1 LPTQG
6 ILYLEEMVDKIKD
19 MDRQE
24 FLKNAKRVVI
34 KIGSQLLE
42 KDGSIDEGFIN
53 NLADNIKKLHS
64 QDREV
69 IIVSSGAILAG
80 TKKLGLKKKP
90 KTITEKQAVASVGQ
104 AYLIQIY
111 DKLFSKNG
119 LTIGQILLTIEGLR
133 ERKRYILAQNT
144 LNKLLDMSVIPIVN
158 ENDTI
163 AIEEIVFGDNDFLA
177 AHVSVLVNAD
187 LLIILSTAGG
197 LYTGE
202 PTDPSSQLIKEIR
215 NIDDVLSYAR
225 ASTSQFGTG
234 GMRSKLEATKI
245 AVSHQIP
252 VVIAPKEKNIL
263 LQIFEGKPLGSFIYP
278 QEKTKL
284 SRKKSWLK
292 LLSAPKGKITI
303 DEGAVKAI
311 KEGKSLL
318 PAGIKAVE
326 GIFSKNDV
334 VAVLN
339 EKGQIIGKGIT
350 NFNYGE
356 LEKIKGKKSIDVE
369 KILKRKFTEVIHRDN
384 MVVF

>member
-1 LPTQG
+1 
-6 ILYLEEMVDKIKD
+6 
-19 MDRQE
+19 MDRKE
-24 FLKNAKRVVI
+24 YLKNARRIVV

-42 KDGSIDEGFIN
+42 KDGCIDEEFID
-53 NLADNIKKLHS
+53 NLAGNIKKLHGE
-64 QDREV
+64 DREV
-69 IIVSSGAILAG
+69 VIVSSGAILAG
-80 TKKLGLKKKP
+80 VKKLKLGQRP

-111 DKLFSKNG
+111 DKQFSRNG

-133 ERKRYILAQNT
+133 ERKRYVLAQNT
-144 LNKLLDMSVIPIVN
+144 LNKLLDMSVVPVVN

-177 AHVSVLVNAD
+177 AHVSVLIDAD

-202 PTDPSSQLIKEIR
+202 PSEPSSELIEEIR
-215 NIDDVLSYAR
+215 DIDAALSYAG
-225 ASTSQFGTG
+225 ASTSRFGTG
-234 GMRSKLEATKI
+234 GMRSKLEAAKI

-252 VVIAPKEKNIL
+252 VVIAPKKKDIL
-263 LQIFEGKPLGSFIYP
+263 LQLLEGKPSGSFIHP
-278 QEKTKL
+278 QKEAGL

-303 DEGAVKAI
+303 DDGAVKAI

-334 VAVLN
+334 VAILN
-339 EKGQIIGKGIT
+339 EKGQIIGKGIV
-350 NFNYGE
+350 NFNYKE
-356 LEKIKGKKSIDVE
+356 LERIKGRKSGEVE
-369 KILKRKFTEVIHRDN
+369 KILKRKFTEAIHRDN